1 MGRQSL
7 SELLQRFLI
16 NQLFIRPV
24 NKKKQL
30 ISSLLHKILE
40 PSLYP
45 HIYLTITTIPI
56 SIRKQIYMK
65 IRAFINVSI
74 ICPKYINFPTISF
87 SFYHEPLRIEREK
100 RLEYGKDVFIF
111 FDIRTVFILNT
122 KRIFGDDGT

>member
-1 MGRQSL
+1 
-7 SELLQRFLI
+7 
-16 NQLFIRPV
+16 
-24 NKKKQL
+24 
-30 ISSLLHKILE
+30 
-40 PSLYP
+40 
-45 HIYLTITTIPI
+45 
-56 SIRKQIYMK
+56 MK

-87 SFYHEPLRIEREK
+87 SFYHELLRIEREK